1 MTIAVTTSTM
11 KRTLAA
17 LAAALAA
24 AALAAPRHAAAQ
36 TRELGGSGEL
46 LDGIAALVEEGVVL
60 RSEFEQRVATVM
72 DNLARSQAQLPP
84 EQRGAVPPLSV
95 IEEQVLEQ
103 LILEQIQLQRAD
115 RFGIIVGDEMLN
127 QAIGSIAQGVGLTL
141 DQFPQALAVE
151 GIDYARYREET
162 RQTLVLEQLRQREV
176 GASIV
181 VAPRDMEMCLTQS
194 TTDEYLNQEYNTSHL
209 LIGISSTAT
218 RDEIEQARGRVED
231 ILARL
236 DAGENFADLAITYS
250 DGQNALEGGSLGW
263 RRGIELP
270 SLFAELI
277 PNMAPGDH
285 SPPIQSGSG
294 FHVIRLNEVR
304 GLEPV
309 LQDQMRIRHILLRPN
324 EVMDAPAVRQ
334 RLAGLREDILAGD
347 DFAAVA
353 RSVSE
358 DPVSASDGGDLGWTP
373 RGVFVPEFEQ
383 VIDTLQIGQL
393 SLPFETRYGWH
404 IAEVLETRTHDTTD
418 ELREQ
423 QCVERIRASKMEE
436 EQQLWLRRLR
446 DEAFVEVRL

>member
-1 MTIAVTTSTM
+1 MNMTIATT
-11 KRTLAA
+11 KRTLTIA

-24 AALAAPRHAAAQ
+24 ALPAPRDAAAQ

-60 RSEFEQRVATVM
+60 RSEFDQRVAVVT
-72 DNLARSQAQLPP
+72 DNLMRSQAQLPP
-84 EQRGAVPPLSV
+84 EQRGNLPPLSV

-103 LILEQIQLQRAD
+103 LILEQIQLQRAE

-151 GIDYARYREET
+151 GIDYAQYREET

-176 GASIV
+176 GASII
-181 VAPRDMEMCLTQS
+181 VAPRDMEMCLSQS
-194 TTDEYLNQEYNTSHL
+194 NTDQYLNQEYNTSHL

-218 RDEIEQARGRVED
+218 RDEIEQARAQVGD
-231 ILARL
+231 ILQRL
-236 DAGENFADLAITYS
+236 DAGENFSDLAITYS

-270 SLFAELI
+270 SLFADLI
-277 PNMAPGDH
+277 PNMQPGDH

-294 FHVIRLNEVR
+294 FHIIRLNEVR
-304 GLEPV
+304 GVQPV

-334 RLAGLREDILAGD
+334 RLTGLRDDILAGD

-353 RSVSE
+353 RGVSE
-358 DPVSASDGGDLGWTP
+358 DPVSAADGGDLGWTP

-383 VIDTLQIGQL
+383 VIDTLEMGQL

-404 IAEVLETRTHDTTD
+404 IAELLETRTHDTTE

-423 QCVERIRASKMEE
+423 QCVEQIRAGKMEE

>member
-1 MTIAVTTSTM
+1 MATTKRNLTISLAV
-11 KRTLAA
+11 A
-17 LAAALAA
+17 LGALV
-24 AALAAPRHAAAQ
+24 LAAPRHASAQ
-36 TRELGGSGEL
+36 TRELGGAGEL

-60 RSEFEQRVATVM
+60 RSEFNQRVATVT
-72 DNLARSQAQLPP
+72 DNLLRSQAQLPAQ
-84 EQRGAVPPLSV
+84 QRSALPPPSV
-95 IEEQVLEQ
+95 IEDQVLEQ
-103 LILEQIQLQRAD
+103 LILEQIQLQRAS

-127 QAIGSIAQGVGLTL
+127 QALGSIAQGVGLTL
-141 DQFPQALAVE
+141 DQFPQALASE
-151 GIDYARYREET
+151 GIDYAQYREET
-162 RQTLVLEQLRQREV
+162 RQTLILEQLRQREV
-176 GASIV
+176 GTSIV
-181 VAPRDMEMCLTQS
+181 VAPRDVEMCLTQS
-194 TTDEYLNQEYNTSHL
+194 TADQYLNQEYNTSHL

-218 RDEIEQARGRVED
+218 RDEIGQARERVDD
-231 ILARL
+231 ILRRL

-263 RRGIELP
+263 RKGFELP
-270 SLFAELI
+270 GLFAELI

-294 FHVIRLNEVR
+294 FHVIRLNDVR
-304 GLEPV
+304 GVEPV
-309 LQDQMRIRHILLRPN
+309 LQDQTRIRHILLRPN

-334 RLAGLREDILAGD
+334 RLTSLRDDILAGD

-373 RGVFVPEFEQ
+373 QGVFVPEFEQ
-383 VIDTLQIGQL
+383 VIDTLEIGQL

-423 QCVERIRASKMEE
+423 RCVEQIRVSRMEE

-446 DEAFVEVRL
+446 DEAFVEIRL

>member
-1 MTIAVTTSTM
+1 MTIATT
-11 KRTLAA
+11 KRTLTTGLAVA
-17 LAAALAA
+17 LAATV
-24 AALAAPRHAAAQ
+24 LAAPRHAAAQ
-36 TRELGGSGEL
+36 TRELGASGEL

-60 RSEFEQRVATVM
+60 RSEFEQRVATVT
-72 DNLARSQAQLPP
+72 DNLTRSQAQLPP
-84 EQRGAVPPLSV
+84 EQRGALPPLSV

-103 LILEQIQLQRAD
+103 LILEQIQLQRAQ

-127 QAIGSIAQGVGLTL
+127 QAIASIAQGVGLTL

-162 RQTLVLEQLRQREV
+162 RQTLILEQLRQREV
-176 GASIV
+176 GGSIV

-194 TTDEYLNQEYNTSHL
+194 TTDEYLNQEYSTSHL
-209 LIGISSTAT
+209 LVGISSTAT
-218 RDEIEQARGRVED
+218 RDEIEQARRRIEE

-236 DAGENFADLAITYS
+236 DAGENFSDLAITYS
-250 DGQNALEGGSLGW
+250 DGQNALQGGSLGW

-270 SLFAELI
+270 SLFADLI
-277 PNMAPGDH
+277 PNMEPGDH

-294 FHVIRLNEVR
+294 FHIIRLNEVR
-304 GLEPV
+304 GVQPI

-324 EVMDAPAVRQ
+324 EVLDAPAVRQ
-334 RLAGLREDILAGD
+334 RLTGLRDDILAGD

-353 RSVSE
+353 RSISE
-358 DPVSASDGGDLGWTP
+358 DPVSAADGGDLGWTP

-383 VIDTLQIGQL
+383 VIDTLEIGQL

-404 IAEVLETRTHDTTD
+404 IAELLETRTHDTTD

-423 QCVERIRASKMEE
+423 QCVEQIRASKMEE

-446 DEAFVEVRL
+446 DEAFVEIRL

>member
-1 MTIAVTTSTM
+1 MTMTIATT
-11 KRTLAA
+11 KRTLTLA

-24 AALAAPRHAAAQ
+24 AAPAPRHAAAQ

-60 RSEFEQRVATVM
+60 RSEFEQRVAMVT
-72 DNLARSQAQLPP
+72 DNLLRSQSQLPP
-84 EQRGAVPPLSV
+84 EQRGALPPLSV
-95 IEEQVLEQ
+95 VEDQVLEQ
-103 LILEQIQLQRAD
+103 LILEQIQLQRAE

-141 DQFPQALAVE
+141 DQFPQALAAE

-181 VAPRDMEMCLTQS
+181 VAPRDMEMCLAQS
-194 TTDEYLNQEYNTSHL
+194 NTDQYLNQEYDTSHL

-218 RDEIEQARGRVED
+218 RDEIEQARGQVGD
-231 ILARL
+231 ILQRL
-236 DAGENFADLAITYS
+236 DAGENFSDLAITYS

-270 SLFAELI
+270 SLFADLI
-277 PNMAPGDH
+277 PNMQPGDH

-294 FHVIRLNEVR
+294 FHIIRLNEVR
-304 GLEPV
+304 GVQPV

-334 RLAGLREDILAGD
+334 RLTGLRDDILGGD

-358 DPVSASDGGDLGWTP
+358 DPVSAADGGDLGWTP

-383 VIDTLQIGQL
+383 VIDTLEMGQL

-404 IAEVLETRTHDTTD
+404 IAELLETRTHDTTE
-418 ELREQ
+418 ELRER
-423 QCVERIRASKMEE
+423 QCVEQIRAGKMEE

>member
-1 MTIAVTTSTM
+1 MTMATT
-11 KRTLAA
+11 KRTLPIGLAA
-17 LAAALAA
+17 VLAAAMLT
-24 AALAAPRHAAAQ
+24 APRHGAAQ

-46 LDGIAALVEEGVVL
+46 LDGIAALVDEGVVL
-60 RSEFEQRVATVM
+60 RSEFEQRVATVA
-72 DNLARSQAQLPP
+72 DNLMRSQAQLPP
-84 EQRGAVPPLSV
+84 EQRGALPPLSV

-103 LILEQIQLQRAD
+103 LILEQIQLQRAN

-127 QAIGSIAQGVGLTL
+127 QAMASIAQGVGLTL

-162 RQTLVLEQLRQREV
+162 RQTLILEQLRQREV

-181 VAPRDMEMCLTQS
+181 VAPRDMEMCLAQS

-218 RDEIEQARGRVED
+218 RDEIEQAQAQVND
-231 ILARL
+231 ILERL
-236 DAGENFADLAITYS
+236 EAGESFADLAITYS

-263 RRGIELP
+263 RRGIEMP

-294 FHVIRLNEVR
+294 FHIIRLNDVR
-304 GLEPV
+304 GVEPV

-324 EVMDAPAVRQ
+324 ELMDAPAVRQ
-334 RLAGLREDILAGD
+334 RLTSLRDDILAGD
-347 DFAAVA
+347 DFGAAA

-358 DPVSASDGGDLGWTP
+358 DPVSAADGGDLGWTP

-383 VIDTLQIGQL
+383 VIDTLEIGQL

-404 IAEVLETRTHDTTD
+404 IAELLETRTHDTTD
-418 ELREQ
+418 EVREL
-423 QCVERIRASKMEE
+423 QCVEQVRAGKMEE

-446 DEAFVEVRL
+446 DEAFVEIRL

>member
-1 MTIAVTTSTM
+1 MKMTIATM
-11 KRTLAA
+11 NRTLTIA

-24 AALAAPRHAAAQ
+24 AVLAPRHAAAQ

-60 RSEFEQRVATVM
+60 RSEFEQRVAVVM
-72 DNLARSQAQLPP
+72 DNLMRSQSQLPP
-84 EQRGAVPPLSV
+84 EQRGSLPPLSV
-95 IEEQVLEQ
+95 IEDQVLEQ
-103 LILEQIQLQRAD
+103 LILEQIQLQRAQ

-151 GIDYARYREET
+151 GIDYAQYREET

-176 GASIV
+176 GASII
-181 VAPRDMEMCLTQS
+181 VAPRDMEMCLAQS
-194 TTDEYLNQEYNTSHL
+194 NTDQYLNQEYNTSHL

-218 RDEIEQARGRVED
+218 RDEIEQARAQVED
-231 ILARL
+231 ILLRL
-236 DAGENFADLAITYS
+236 DAGEVFADLAITYS

-270 SLFAELI
+270 SLFADLI
-277 PNMAPGDH
+277 PNMEPGDH

-294 FHVIRLNEVR
+294 FHIIRLNEVR
-304 GLEPV
+304 GVQPV

-334 RLAGLREDILAGD
+334 RLAGLRDDILEGD

-358 DPVSASDGGDLGWTP
+358 DPVSAADGGDLGWTP

-383 VIDTLQIGQL
+383 VIDTLEIGQL

-404 IAEVLETRTHDTTD
+404 VAELLETRTHDTTE

-423 QCVERIRASKMEE
+423 QCVEQIRAGKMEE